1 MPRIISLAVALM
13 AALLLPE
20 QAAPQNATSVAAHAV
35 FQGRRGIGGIKTF
48 GFPVKRPNRDEYAD
62 APFSPDWRV
71 EMTQGRLAEISSAGF
86 DFIRIN
92 INPAPLFAAT
102 DDALARHLDHIRF
115 AVSTSLEAGLDVV
128 LDIMFQK
135 I

>member
-48 GFPVKRPNRDEYAD
+48 GFPVKRPK
-62 APFSPDWRV
+62 
-71 EMTQGRLAEISSAGF
+71 QGRVC
-86 DFIRIN
+86 RC
-92 INPAPLFAAT
+92 PLFA
-102 DDALARHLDHIRF
+102 
-115 AVSTSLEAGLDVV
+115 
-128 LDIMFQK
+128 
-135 I
+135 